1 MVLVLLSAAVL
12 SSCTEAS
19 PQADGVGAAVIGG
32 ASTSQTPPPAAPP
45 APAAAPLP
53 KPRALPQDNHRLDG
67 GVVAAA
73 GENAQYNYAPSVM
86 IDGGRV
92 RMWWCSQLVS
102 NPPPGDDVLYAESA
116 TPAGPFTNARAVF
129 GGAGQG
135 FDGRHTC
142 DPSVIKVNGTFYLY
156 YTGAPNDHS
165 SGNAIGLAT
174 STDGLTWARA
184 KGGEPIVGSSN
195 EVARRNAYGAGQ
207 PSALYLD
214 GWFYL
219 MFTDT
224 NARGAHDNGAG
235 QFVLRSRDPVFAS
248 GVETLGANGFQPGNG
263 RERSVADAF
272 SADWMWIDALDA
284 FAIAHET
291 ADGTTITFWNR
302 DFTAHPNEP
311 VVIPGPWEEGPGLAR
326 QPDGHAP
333 ISATDPCGR
342 VPIDVIRA
350 TRDKA
355 EPTDLKRFGLDL
367 HSVDGCATRQSA
379 FVTLQGF
386 AVPSPQRT
394 LDIVLGGQLFRV
406 DRRSVAEAMGAIVIG
421 QRAAALDGVP
431 VTAHVRAS
439 ATVLR
444 AQGRGAGLLLD
455 GNRVYPVT
463 PGVIG
468 ANSSTITDISPTA
481 WDGYSVGPALA
492 FSR

>member
-1 MVLVLLSAAVL
+1 MRRLVLVLLGAALL
-12 SSCTEAS
+12 SSCTES
-19 PQADGVGAAVIGG
+19 PPQADGAGVAVIGG
-32 ASTSQTPPPAAPP
+32 ATESMTPTAPPPQQQTTR
-45 APAAAPLP
+45 LSH
-53 KPRALPQDNHRLDG
+53 DNPRLDG

-73 GENAQYNYAPSVM
+73 GENARYNYAPSVM
-86 IDGGRV
+86 VDGGRV

-102 NPPPGDDVLYAESA
+102 NPPPGDDVLYAEAA
-116 TPAGPFTNARAVF
+116 TPAGPFSGTRAVF

-165 SGNAIGLAT
+165 SGNMIGLAT
-174 STDGLTWARA
+174 SPDGRTWNRA
-184 KGGEPIVGSSN
+184 NGGQPILGSSN
-195 EVARRNAYGAGQ
+195 EVKRGNAYGTGQ

-235 QFVLRSRDPVFAS
+235 QFVLRSQDPAFVN
-248 GVETLGANGFQPGNG
+248 GVQALGANGFQPGLG
-263 RERSVADAF
+263 RDRSVVDAF

-291 ADGTTITFWNR
+291 AGGTTITFWNKE
-302 DFTAHPNEP
+302 FTGHPYEP
-311 VVIPGPWEEGPGLAR
+311 VVVAGPWEEGPGLAR
-326 QPDGHAP
+326 RPDGHAP
-333 ISATDPCGR
+333 ISRTDPCGR

-355 EPTDLKRFGLDL
+355 EPTDLKRFGIDL
-367 HSVDGCATRQSA
+367 HSVAGCVTRQSA
-379 FVTLQGF
+379 FVTLDGF
-386 AVPSPQRT
+386 AMPSPQRT
-394 LDIVLGGQLFRV
+394 LDMMLGGQVFRV
-406 DRRSVAEAMGAIVIG
+406 DRRSVAETMGAVVIG
-421 QRAAALDGVP
+421 YRVAALDGVP
-431 VTAHVRAS
+431 VTARVRAG
-439 ATVLR
+439 ADVLR
-444 AQGRGAGLLLD
+444 AEGRGAGLLLD

-463 PGVIG
+463 PSVIS
-468 ANSSTITDISPTA
+468 ANSSAIKDVPPSV